1 MTSSP
6 RHLSLK
12 EILQQFRQGT
22 LRSQDVTECAIDCY
36 NEELGAYRDF
46 RADAAREMA
55 LLADSAF
62 TCGTDLGPLQGIP
75 VSVKDLYGLA
85 GTDTYAG
92 SPQALPPAFQVE
104 GPVISTLRRQLA
116 VFTGKSHTV
125 EFAFGGL
132 GVNSHW
138 GTPRNPWDAEVHRVP
153 GGSSCGAGVS
163 LQEGSA
169 WIALGSDTAGSVR
182 LPASMT
188 GGVGLKTSYGRWS
201 LNGIFPLS
209 PTLDTAG
216 MLTRTVADAL
226 IGFAAIDPYYQ
237 GRIMQLDNEANQTDP
252 AQFVIGTGD
261 PSLWEDCE
269 PGIAEAVEIALKEL
283 SQAGIKVVEKAAPE
297 TELAIELFMIGSV
310 SGVELKEFLQSELP
324 AWLDTADPV
333 VGSRL
338 TSSSTIDAE
347 EYLRR
352 RRTITNLSARAHAL
366 FTEVDVIACPTLPI
380 TPPPLSEVSEVA
392 GYGPKN
398 VRALRN
404 TVVGNVLGLCGIT
417 LPVGLDAAGMPVG
430 LQLLARHGSDAR
442 LLAIAY
448 RIEQILGNARERI
461 GQPPLVQDK

>member
-237 GRIMQLDNEANQTDP
+237 GRIMQLDNDANPTDP

-261 PSLWEDCE
+261 PSLWADCE

-283 SQAGIKVVEKAAPE
+283 SQAGIKVVEKAAP
-297 TELAIELFMIGSV
+297 
-310 SGVELKEFLQSELP
+310 
-324 AWLDTADPV
+324 
-333 VGSRL
+333 
-338 TSSSTIDAE
+338 
-347 EYLRR
+347 
-352 RRTITNLSARAHAL
+352 
-366 FTEVDVIACPTLPI
+366 
-380 TPPPLSEVSEVA
+380 
-392 GYGPKN
+392 
-398 VRALRN
+398 
-404 TVVGNVLGLCGIT
+404 
-417 LPVGLDAAGMPVG
+417 
-430 LQLLARHGSDAR
+430 
-442 LLAIAY
+442 
-448 RIEQILGNARERI
+448 
-461 GQPPLVQDK
+461 